1 MEIFVT
7 AIVVGVLLRSIE
19 LFRSPPPWLRRAAG
33 GVARRLPDAAPARA
47 ASQRDEGA
55 VVDMTVQWSL
65 FSRPF
70 IAHRL
75 AALDRELERLDR
87 DPDVFA
93 KAFHTIAARSAYEAL
108 AADARRLAES
118 SVHGEAG
125 GLEFE
130 LLGPSSGRR
139 EEIEI

>member
-1 MEIFVT
+1 MEILVT
-7 AIVVGVLLRSIE
+7 VVVIGVLLRSIE
-19 LFRSPPPWLRRAAG
+19 LFRSPPPWLRRAAT
-33 GVARRLPDAAPARA
+33 GVARRVAAVAPAPA
-47 ASQRDEGA
+47 TPQRDEGA

-108 AADARRLAES
+108 AADARRLAEMS
-118 SVHGEAG
+118 ARGEAG
-125 GLEFE
+125 VLEFE
-130 LLGPSSGRR
+130 LLGPSAGRR

>member
-19 LFRSPPPWLRRAAG
+19 LFRSPPPWLRRVGAVLAS
-33 GVARRLPDAAPARA
+33 RLPDLAPAPA
-47 ASQRDEGA
+47 TPQYAQGA
-55 VVDMTVQWSL
+55 VVDMNVQWGL
-65 FSRPF
+65 FTRPF
-70 IAHRL
+70 IQHRL

-130 LLGPSSGRR
+130 LMGPSSGRR